1 MRQVIS
7 TSKAPAAIGPYSQ
20 AILSNGTLYA
30 SGQIPINPQ
39 SGNIEGTNIVD
50 QTKQVMENI
59 GNLLKE
65 AGFTYDDIVKT
76 TVFISDMALF
86 GEFNETYKGYF
97 NQTFPARSCVA
108 VKGLPKNALLEIEC
122 IASK

>member
-1 MRQVIS
+1 MKQIIS
-7 TSKAPAAIGPYSQ
+7 TSNAPAAIGPYSQ
-20 AILSNGTLYA
+20 AILANGTLYA
-30 SGQIPINPQ
+30 SGQIPINPK
-39 SGNIEGTNIVD
+39 SGNIEGTDIVA

-65 AGFTYDDIVKT
+65 AGFVYDDIVKT

-86 GEFNETYKGYF
+86 VEFNETYKTYF
-97 NQTFPARSCVA
+97 TNSFPARSCVA

-122 IASK
+122 IACK

>member
-7 TSKAPAAIGPYSQ
+7 TENAPAAIGPYSQ

-30 SGQIPINPQ
+30 SGQIPINPK
-39 SGNIEGTNIVD
+39 SGNIEGDNIVA

-59 GNLLKE
+59 GNLLKA
-65 AGFTYDDIVKT
+65 AGFTYDDVVKT

-86 GEFNETYKGYF
+86 GEFNETYKTYF
-97 NQTFPARSCVA
+97 SQTFPARSCVA

-122 IASK
+122 VACK

>member
-1 MRQVIS
+1 MKQIIS
-7 TSKAPAAIGPYSQ
+7 TSNAPAAIGPYSQ
-20 AILSNGTLYA
+20 AILANGTLYA
-30 SGQIPINPQ
+30 SGQIPINPK
-39 SGNIEGTNIVD
+39 SGNIEGTDIVA

-65 AGFTYDDIVKT
+65 VGFVYDDIVKT

-86 GEFNETYKGYF
+86 VEFNETYKTYF
-97 NQTFPARSCVA
+97 TNSFPARSCVA

-122 IASK
+122 IACK

>member
-7 TSKAPAAIGPYSQ
+7 TENAPAAIGPYSQ

-30 SGQIPINPQ
+30 SGQIPINPK
-39 SGNIEGTNIVD
+39 SGNIEGDNIVA

-59 GNLLKE
+59 GNLLKA
-65 AGFTYDDIVKT
+65 AGFSYDDVVKT

-86 GEFNETYKGYF
+86 GEFNETYKTYF
-97 NQTFPARSCVA
+97 SQTFPARSCVA

-122 IASK
+122 VACK

>member
-7 TSKAPAAIGPYSQ
+7 TENAPAAIGPYSQ

-30 SGQIPINPQ
+30 SGQIPINPK
-39 SGNIEGTNIVD
+39 SGNIEGDNIVV

-59 GNLLKE
+59 GNLLKA
-65 AGFTYDDIVKT
+65 AGFTYDDVVKT

-86 GEFNETYKGYF
+86 GEFNETYKTYF
-97 NQTFPARSCVA
+97 SQTFPARSCVA

-122 IASK
+122 VACK

>member
-1 MRQVIS
+1 MKQIIS
-7 TSKAPAAIGPYSQ
+7 TSNAPAAIGPYSQ
-20 AILSNGTLYA
+20 AILANGTLYA
-30 SGQIPINPQ
+30 SGQIPINPK
-39 SGNIEGTNIVD
+39 SGNIEGSDIVA

-65 AGFTYDDIVKT
+65 AGFVYDDIVKT

-86 GEFNETYKGYF
+86 VEFNETYKTYF
-97 NQTFPARSCVA
+97 TNSFPARSCVA

-122 IASK
+122 IACK

>member
-7 TSKAPAAIGPYSQ
+7 TENAPAAIGPYSQ

-30 SGQIPINPQ
+30 SGQIPINPK
-39 SGNIEGTNIVD
+39 SGNIEGDNIVA

-59 GNLLKE
+59 GNLLK
-65 AGFTYDDIVKT
+65 ATGFTYDDVVKT

-86 GEFNETYKGYF
+86 GEFNETYKTYF
-97 NQTFPARSCVA
+97 SQTFPARSCVA

-122 IASK
+122 VACK

>member
-1 MRQVIS
+1 MKQVIS
-7 TSKAPAAIGPYSQ
+7 TKNAPAAIGPYSQ

-86 GEFNETYKGYF
+86 GEFNETYKGYL
-97 NQTFPARSCVA
+97 PAPA
-108 VKGLPKNALLEIEC
+108 WP
-122 IASK
+122 

>member
-1 MRQVIS
+1 MKQIIS
-7 TSKAPAAIGPYSQ
+7 TPNAPAAIGPYSQ
-20 AILSNGTLYA
+20 AILANGTLYA
-30 SGQIPINPQ
+30 SGQIPINPK
-39 SGNIEGTNIVD
+39 SGNIEGTDIVA

-65 AGFTYDDIVKT
+65 AGFVYDDIVKT

-86 GEFNETYKGYF
+86 VEFNETYKTYF
-97 NQTFPARSCVA
+97 TNSFPARSCVA

-122 IASK
+122 IACK